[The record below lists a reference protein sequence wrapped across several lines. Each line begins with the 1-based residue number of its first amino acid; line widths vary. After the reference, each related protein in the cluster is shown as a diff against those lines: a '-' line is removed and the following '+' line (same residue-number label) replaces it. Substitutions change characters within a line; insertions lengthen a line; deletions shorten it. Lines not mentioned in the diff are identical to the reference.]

1 LSGTFLGSTMGY
13 TISESLLLRAPAGS
27 WQSYKLDPQ
36 LHLANTYLLAAI
48 YIASPQF
55 YQCLENKR
63 FDYAQLT
70 AKEQFTFRK
79 YVNRFCFRPTPFGL
93 FSGVTLLKWAE
104 ISAIDLPEISA
115 NHLRILPD
123 LGTLLALSQELLHTE
138 LSAPGSFE
146 INPSLYRL
154 VDEYRFISSELEP
167 GIRER
172 KYLLQSMD
180 YSILLKELTY
190 YCRVSRSG
198 YEIIGELRRLAVC
211 SEQDAIEHFEFLKDE
226 QFLVETRRPTIN
238 GPGHVESLLALIS
251 KQQIDSSRVKAWQAL
266 FGQLSLHHPIA
277 PAYFQKLNHQLQQ
290 LSANTNSVGAENH
303 LNVTINRQVSQGSLS
318 IDHQAQLRDA
328 LFALNCLSIQEPV
341 TAMNQFVQNFNKYFE
356 GRSLALLYAL
366 DPEVGLGYAGQEA
379 GELEQLIATLDVG
392 ANAPAD
398 HSAKWTPAHRLLL
411 ETWHDASDRRPPV
424 IELREEKLRQLA
436 SASDELDTLGLSVLF
451 RINGDDL
458 FLESAGGVNAVALLG
473 RFSIANPEITTAIR
487 QTTQQQEAANPHV
500 IFAEVLHLSNS
511 HIDNINRRETFWSY
525 EIPLTAAS
533 TLPVER
539 QIPLA
544 DLRVK
549 VEDGRVYLYSE
560 KYRKIVI
567 PRLST
572 AYNHTIDQL
581 PIFRFLIDLA
591 YQYGKH
597 SLGLELSQ
605 YFPGV
610 SYYPRVAYKKTI
622 LSLATWVLSEKE
634 LQLFL
639 VAGDDDNGL
648 AALEAMVTQLG
659 LPKVFSLA
667 EGDQQLVFFR
677 DWPGDLRFLSA
688 CVRQKQQ
695 VILKE
700 FLLDDAK
707 KSLVND
713 QSKAPLINQFSAMVL
728 PDKAITV
735 GSPGVAEASLPKHKR
750 TFMPGSEWLYL
761 KIYISKIGST
771 RLLLKILPLLRRR
784 YPAGPVKRWFFVRY
798 NDHAPHIRLRMEIAP
813 DNISPILI
821 AFKKA
826 LEDGVTQHVIREYQ
840 VDVYSRE
847 LERYRAGGISLTED
861 FFCRSSELIVRSLKA
876 EQHEP
881 IPGYQLAVR
890 SVLDMIQL
898 FIEPV
903 ASQIAF
909 TEFSYRQF
917 LPEFEGKV
925 KVELDWKYRELRT
938 EVNQLL
944 LSESF
949 YRDRRVARPGKAFVQ
964 SIRALAATVPKDS
977 DERDDYLRSLIHMHV
992 NRLFATEP
1000 RKQEMV
1006 VYYFLHKFLVSLNA
1020 RNPK

>member
-1 LSGTFLGSTMGY
+1 
-13 TISESLLLRAPAGS
+13 
-27 WQSYKLDPQ
+27 
-36 LHLANTYLLAAI
+36 
-48 YIASPQF
+48 
-55 YQCLENKR
+55 
-63 FDYAQLT
+63 
-70 AKEQFTFRK
+70 
-79 YVNRFCFRPTPFGL
+79 
-93 FSGVTLLKWAE
+93 
-104 ISAIDLPEISA
+104 
-115 NHLRILPD
+115 
-123 LGTLLALSQELLHTE
+123 
-138 LSAPGSFE
+138 
-146 INPSLYRL
+146 
-154 VDEYRFISSELEP
+154 
-167 GIRER
+167 
-172 KYLLQSMD
+172 
-180 YSILLKELTY
+180 
-190 YCRVSRSG
+190 
-198 YEIIGELRRLAVC
+198 
-211 SEQDAIEHFEFLKDE
+211 
-226 QFLVETRRPTIN
+226 
-238 GPGHVESLLALIS
+238 
-251 KQQIDSSRVKAWQAL
+251 
-266 FGQLSLHHPIA
+266 
-277 PAYFQKLNHQLQQ
+277 
-290 LSANTNSVGAENH
+290 
-303 LNVTINRQVSQGSLS
+303 
-318 IDHQAQLRDA
+318 
-328 LFALNCLSIQEPV
+328 
-341 TAMNQFVQNFNKYFE
+341 
-356 GRSLALLYAL
+356 
-366 DPEVGLGYAGQEA
+366 
-379 GELEQLIATLDVG
+379 
-392 ANAPAD
+392 
-398 HSAKWTPAHRLLL
+398 
-411 ETWHDASDRRPPV
+411 
-424 IELREEKLRQLA
+424 
-436 SASDELDTLGLSVLF
+436 
-451 RINGDDL
+451 
-458 FLESAGGVNAVALLG
+458 
-473 RFSIANPEITTAIR
+473 
-487 QTTQQQEAANPHV
+487 
-500 IFAEVLHLSNS
+500 
-511 HIDNINRRETFWSY
+511 
-525 EIPLTAAS
+525 
-533 TLPVER
+533 
-539 QIPLA
+539 
-544 DLRVK
+544 
-549 VEDGRVYLYSE
+549 
-560 KYRKIVI
+560 
-567 PRLST
+567 
-572 AYNHTIDQL
+572 
-581 PIFRFLIDLA
+581 
-591 YQYGKH
+591 
-597 SLGLELSQ
+597 LSQ